1 METVR
6 AYFGLAADRLKAS
19 ETVGPLLLAVT
30 IGIGAGAASV
40 VFRRMIQLA
49 QSLFFDHL
57 GGGLSHWL
65 HWGWTIPVVALGG
78 LLVGLI
84 TRYFAPETKGHGVPE
99 VMLAVARN
107 GGRMRLSTTIFK
119 TLGAAICIGSGG
131 SAGREGPI
139 VQIGAGIGSVIAQW
153 LRLPDRRIVQS
164 VACGAAGGIAATFNA
179 PMGGVIF
186 ALEVILG
193 RFTALA
199 FGLVVISSATAT
211 VVSRSM
217 SMEGDSPAFDML
229 HTYSMRSHW
238 DLVFF
243 VLLGVLCAGV
253 AHVYTRT
260 LYLVEDLADKVRLP
274 EILKPAIGGV
284 LVGLVAIW
292 IPQIMGTDYGVIEDA
307 LNDQMMMGTLF
318 AWCAAKI
325 ICTALT
331 MGSGGS
337 GGIFAP
343 ALFTGAMFGGGFGC
357 LVHGQFPD
365 VTSNPGA
372 YAMVGMA
379 AVFAGAARAPVTSI
393 FILFEMTDNYR
404 IIIPLMT
411 TTVLCVFISQYF
423 SRESIYTLKLK
434 RRGIDL
440 LRTPEINLMDAITVG
455 EAMDEFVEAVP
466 PNLPLTD
473 LIERMSRQHE
483 TGYPVIDLD
492 GRLAGIVTMRDVE
505 EALLSRDTKNLTAGD
520 IATRNVLVCRP
531 DQTLSEAL
539 TQFGARN
546 IGRLP
551 VIDPNRPDHVIG
563 MLKRANIVLAYAEA
577 YGRSSELT
585 ERADAFQALREKG
598 RMVVEQAPVTS
609 GSPLAG
615 VLVRDAGFPA
625 DCVLGAISRG
635 QQTVVP
641 RGSTRL
647 LPGDELFLLT
657 TRQAAPA
664 VRRWLARDE

>member
-1 METVR
+1 
-6 AYFGLAADRLKAS
+6 
-19 ETVGPLLLAVT
+19 
-30 IGIGAGAASV
+30 
-40 VFRRMIQLA
+40 
-49 QSLFFDHL
+49 
-57 GGGLSHWL
+57 
-65 HWGWTIPVVALGG
+65 
-78 LLVGLI
+78 
-84 TRYFAPETKGHGVPE
+84 
-99 VMLAVARN
+99 
-107 GGRMRLSTTIFK
+107 
-119 TLGAAICIGSGG
+119 
-131 SAGREGPI
+131 
-139 VQIGAGIGSVIAQW
+139 
-153 LRLPDRRIVQS
+153 
-164 VACGAAGGIAATFNA
+164 
-179 PMGGVIF
+179 
-186 ALEVILG
+186 
-193 RFTALA
+193 
-199 FGLVVISSATAT
+199 
-211 VVSRSM
+211 
-217 SMEGDSPAFDML
+217 
-229 HTYSMRSHW
+229 
-238 DLVFF
+238 
-243 VLLGVLCAGV
+243 
-253 AHVYTRT
+253 
-260 LYLVEDLADKVRLP
+260 
-274 EILKPAIGGV
+274 
-284 LVGLVAIW
+284 
-292 IPQIMGTDYGVIEDA
+292 
-307 LNDQMMMGTLF
+307 
-318 AWCAAKI
+318 
-325 ICTALT
+325 
-331 MGSGGS
+331 
-337 GGIFAP
+337 
-343 ALFTGAMFGGGFGC
+343 
-357 LVHGQFPD
+357 
-365 VTSNPGA
+365 
-372 YAMVGMA
+372 
-379 AVFAGAARAPVTSI
+379 
-393 FILFEMTDNYR
+393 MTDNYR